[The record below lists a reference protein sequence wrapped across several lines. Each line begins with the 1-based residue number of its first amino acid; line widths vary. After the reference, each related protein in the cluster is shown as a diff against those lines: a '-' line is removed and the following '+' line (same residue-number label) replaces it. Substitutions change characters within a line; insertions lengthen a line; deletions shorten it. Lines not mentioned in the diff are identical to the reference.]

1 MRRERSQSSDRGRP
15 YVPRWD
21 NPTGQLPGTGIPSG
35 SDSGLHG
42 TSRRRDSSVP
52 ERSRLRTSESGA
64 SAGEPRPSLF
74 DGLSSGFSPFGA
86 VRNLGASEGASGTS
100 TGGVSSGDNAQIL
113 TGMANAAIVSQLQ
126 ERARASLVGSA
137 VGAEVFHI
145 GSPSDQQG
153 SDFQSVRSRST
164 QQSLQTH
171 PSTSPVSFGPIGSP
185 SISGSAPPGGAMS
198 SPGMMSD
205 IGQGFCAG
213 NPPSSSGGV
222 QIPPMSSG
230 GVQIPPMSS
239 GGTSGRIQSPPGLPL
254 TDPPRVTGAYGIP
267 AYDPVFGFASRGGA
281 FDYQIPTPPPPPAAS
296 AGVKD
301 PYVQLLESQSAM
313 SMLMMQMAREMNQR
327 NLPTPL
333 PQQPQQ
339 QQPGEQ
345 DPNQAVGQQW
355 GQNGA
360 AREMKMDEK
369 WIPAM
374 PVPAWK
380 SWTSRGKELSGF
392 KEWLE
397 KFSGWLSLI
406 NDSYGPEL
414 WETIHADYPINPC
427 RSPEQVMR
435 SKRLFH
441 ILQQQFT
448 GYSKIENLVRSQ
460 ISATGIT
467 DSNGFEL
474 LRLIRKEF
482 SLMSRTEALSY
493 REQCLKFRVK
503 RSTEHLLDIIRE
515 VEAEIE
521 SFHAMLDA
529 SVIVHQLGDVRI
541 SEGDQF
547 LLYLRNLPSK
557 VQEFLQLHQN
567 ATTVLQLKLGV
578 QDYYIRTRV
587 QGDLGS
593 VHVAQPVQ
601 KAGDLKDRTCF
612 NCGKKGHLAENCP
625 EPKKC
630 SHCGKKGHVAKDCW
644 EKHPDKK
651 PKPKPKSQS
660 SNPKGKGDK
669 DKKQQSGGRGRGK
682 GGRKAKGRGRG
693 NKFRTVDGEEEEEQ
707 DEDYE
712 DEDEPEG
719 DDEEHPEP
727 EGEDP
732 SGSVNQINQMTMCV
746 RGKSAPKTASS
757 SSTERVVSESHR
769 VDEINLS
776 EKFQSIG
783 VGDPKRRWL
792 VDSGATCHIISE
804 RWLSHYKVVYRYEV
818 GIPVLKGAGDNV
830 LPTRGMVDLECKVG
844 KIKVIMRKV
853 VICALDLNVLSSYS
867 LHEQGWETRLGTLK
881 VSGLY
886 HKKVKFPLK
895 ISDRAWWLE
904 VLVLKNQGKSSRNRK
919 GNGPRDMEVDVV
931 QSSLSS
937 EACQPKDVLT
947 KVDRQGERGLEKETA
962 VPTSELSKE
971 ISCIPHVSAAENVGH
986 FKNMRREC
994 QVKNFDGLG
1003 PFSYVCRMIHFS
1015 EPNTNK
1021 SQIETGV
1028 EGVEQEED
1036 FSSAYFESSVGDQH
1050 YVCVVNPER
1059 VRGFPVEINLEEGEN
1074 DADENV
1080 FDDDLDSGA
1089 VPTTPP
1095 KSDQGSDR
1103 EPGSKRPREVADE
1116 RMAPGPNDPDEPDDL
1131 GGEDSD
1137 DPNQRNIPEL
1147 EGNLL
1152 YQHECKGHWPY
1163 DKGCDACVQA
1173 RGRTPARR
1181 RKQKSEESGQTAE
1194 FQLAADYTFIAGR
1207 HWRLLV
1213 MLMIHTGM
1221 LGIVVVT
1228 GNKENDVK
1236 SVASVLNEIG
1246 VGGLNIEVATDNERY
1261 LIDLMSKG
1269 LAKSNARAYHWRNIS
1284 EYRPQAKGVERA
1296 VCIAKEGI
1304 YTNWLAFEVHCQ
1316 CRIALESPLLG
1327 YLVGYV
1333 YRTFDVFCDQKRS
1346 GTPLERLR
1354 DSRGGQKP
1362 SSFPFGMIG
1371 FSKPVVLA
1379 PWKGQRLVLCVY
1391 LGMRY
1396 ATGGGVLVFPVNPD
1410 SEGNREVIRG
1420 HSFRIREGV
1429 QFDVQTVWP
1438 LLAGVI
1444 PNDPS
1449 VAPPFVDPRES
1460 LENPNIEE
1468 PVEDDIPVFPSP
1480 PPIDPFPLAEPSAPS
1495 AAAAAP
1501 PSVENPA
1508 EGMEVDLRGDE
1519 NDYPMEEL
1527 GCIEDHCIHWYHQ
1540 SVWNDFASIDT
1551 CMEVGSKNTTFTE
1564 KFGGINI
1571 SVDVPSEVNDEL
1583 TGLTLDHAQVVEG
1596 MRTEVRQLETL
1607 KVGKNMTESEAR
1619 KLASERGVKILTS
1632 RWVNTQKT
1640 PTLARCRL
1648 VVRDFASGA
1657 ESAFRSGIYAP
1668 TSSLDSLRCVLAL
1681 ASLWDLWLITS
1692 DVSTAFMYA
1701 EVEEDACDLVLL
1713 PSNISFKGERVVCL
1727 LFKAMN
1733 GLRRAPLLWFY
1744 QLQRTVYALGG
1755 EDTFESTLFRI
1766 STKKGIILLLVYV
1779 DDLLI
1784 ASQDQQEGEKFLTRL
1799 MDIWKMK
1806 VTGRIGCRK
1815 KGALEFLG
1823 RSIYRS
1829 MDGESA
1835 LYFGVSREYMVGIFE
1850 SWGENIKAGHVG
1862 LMPKLEDVHK
1872 EYVKKFGEEPLTE
1885 KGIQRYRRVLGQLA
1899 WAALSRADLSFPISF
1914 LSRFQ
1919 AKPNPAGEQCM
1930 RVFLKWLSGNLHYV
1944 QRMPAAQCPYSGE
1957 AKEIVS
1963 FCDASWGLDSVS
1975 GAILVYRGC
1984 CVKFFSRKQE
1994 VPALSSAEAE
2004 IISIVETAKEM
2015 VSLGMLLQTMI
2026 QGIALDP
2033 LGMPLQTTGEMGLR
2047 MFNDAKAAI
2056 SMGKMDGLLRRV
2068 RHLELRVK
2076 YCQYLYRRRQLSLTH
2091 WRGEENPA
2099 DGLTKSLKPLSLW
2112 TNLVDA
2118 VGLVPGPNE
2127 KGQNWI
2133 KNFLTQVKKEE
2144 ELKEESLKEFAQLKL
2159 DPNVR
2164 SKKGSSK

>member
-35 SDSGLHG
+35 SDSGFHG

-64 SAGEPRPSLF
+64 SAGESRPSLF

-86 VRNLGASEGASGTS
+86 VRNMGASEGASGTS
-100 TGGVSSGDNAQIL
+100 TGGVSSGDNAQTL
-113 TGMANAAIVSQLQ
+113 TAMANAAIVSQLQ

-153 SDFQSVRSRST
+153 SEFQSVRSRST
-164 QQSLQTH
+164 QQSLPTH

-205 IGQGFCAG
+205 IGQSFCAG
-213 NPPSSSGGV
+213 NPSSGGGSGGV
-222 QIPPMSSG
+222 QMPSMISGGVSGGVQMPPMSSG
-230 GVQIPPMSS
+230 GDV
-239 GGTSGRIQSPPGLPL
+239 GRVPSPPGLPL

-281 FDYQIPTPPPPPAAS
+281 FDYQIPTPPPPPAAN

-327 NLPTPL
+327 SLQTPV
-333 PQQPQQ
+333 PQQ
-339 QQPGEQ
+339 QQQQLPGGQ

-355 GQNGA
+355 GQQGVA
-360 AREMKMDEK
+360 KEMKMDEK

-374 PVPAWK
+374 PVPGWK

-467 DSNGFEL
+467 ESNGFEL

-529 SVIVHQLGDVRI
+529 SVIVHQLVDVRI

-644 EKHPDKK
+644 EKYPDKK

-660 SNPKGKGDK
+660 SNPKGKGDG

-712 DEDEPEG
+712 GEDEPEG

-746 RGKSAPKTASS
+746 RGKCGKPAPKTASS

-904 VLVLKNQGKSSRNRK
+904 VLVLKNQGKSSRNQK

-937 EACQPKDVLT
+937 EACQSKDVST
-947 KVDRQGERGLEKETA
+947 EVDRQGGRGLPKETP
-962 VPTSELSKE
+962 VQTSELSKE
-971 ISCIPHVSAAENVGH
+971 ISCIPHVSSAENVGH

-1015 EPNTNK
+1015 EPNTNQ

-1036 FSSAYFESSVGDQH
+1036 FSSAYCESSVGDQH

-1095 KSDQGSDR
+1095 KSDQVRMIRMNRTIWGVRIRTIRINAIFPNLKGIFCISMSAKATGLMTR
-1103 EPGSKRPREVADE
+1103 VVMPVCRQEDE
-1116 RMAPGPNDPDEPDDL
+1116 H
-1131 GGEDSD
+1131 
-1137 DPNQRNIPEL
+1137 QR
-1147 EGNLL
+1147 
-1152 YQHECKGHWPY
+1152 
-1163 DKGCDACVQA
+1163 
-1173 RGRTPARR
+1173 
-1181 RKQKSEESGQTAE
+1181 
-1194 FQLAADYTFIAGR
+1194 
-1207 HWRLLV
+1207 
-1213 MLMIHTGM
+1213 
-1221 LGIVVVT
+1221 
-1228 GNKENDVK
+1228 
-1236 SVASVLNEIG
+1236 G
-1246 VGGLNIEVATDNERY
+1246 VGN
-1261 LIDLMSKG
+1261 
-1269 LAKSNARAYHWRNIS
+1269 RN
-1284 EYRPQAKGVERA
+1284 PK
-1296 VCIAKEGI
+1296 
-1304 YTNWLAFEVHCQ
+1304 
-1316 CRIALESPLLG
+1316 
-1327 YLVGYV
+1327 
-1333 YRTFDVFCDQKRS
+1333 
-1346 GTPLERLR
+1346 
-1354 DSRGGQKP
+1354 
-1362 SSFPFGMIG
+1362 
-1371 FSKPVVLA
+1371 
-1379 PWKGQRLVLCVY
+1379 
-1391 LGMRY
+1391 
-1396 ATGGGVLVFPVNPD
+1396 
-1410 SEGNREVIRG
+1410 
-1420 HSFRIREGV
+1420 
-1429 QFDVQTVWP
+1429 
-1438 LLAGVI
+1438 
-1444 PNDPS
+1444 
-1449 VAPPFVDPRES
+1449 
-1460 LENPNIEE
+1460 
-1468 PVEDDIPVFPSP
+1468 
-1480 PPIDPFPLAEPSAPS
+1480 
-1495 AAAAAP
+1495 
-1501 PSVENPA
+1501 
-1508 EGMEVDLRGDE
+1508 
-1519 NDYPMEEL
+1519 
-1527 GCIEDHCIHWYHQ
+1527 
-1540 SVWNDFASIDT
+1540 
-1551 CMEVGSKNTTFTE
+1551 
-1564 KFGGINI
+1564 
-1571 SVDVPSEVNDEL
+1571 
-1583 TGLTLDHAQVVEG
+1583 
-1596 MRTEVRQLETL
+1596 
-1607 KVGKNMTESEAR
+1607 
-1619 KLASERGVKILTS
+1619 
-1632 RWVNTQKT
+1632 
-1640 PTLARCRL
+1640 
-1648 VVRDFASGA
+1648 
-1657 ESAFRSGIYAP
+1657 
-1668 TSSLDSLRCVLAL
+1668 
-1681 ASLWDLWLITS
+1681 
-1692 DVSTAFMYA
+1692 
-1701 EVEEDACDLVLL
+1701 
-1713 PSNISFKGERVVCL
+1713 RVV
-1727 LFKAMN
+1727 K
-1733 GLRRAPLLWFY
+1733 
-1744 QLQRTVYALGG
+1744 QL
-1755 EDTFESTLFRI
+1755 
-1766 STKKGIILLLVYV
+1766 
-1779 DDLLI
+1779 
-1784 ASQDQQEGEKFLTRL
+1784 
-1799 MDIWKMK
+1799 
-1806 VTGRIGCRK
+1806 
-1815 KGALEFLG
+1815 
-1823 RSIYRS
+1823 
-1829 MDGESA
+1829 
-1835 LYFGVSREYMVGIFE
+1835 
-1850 SWGENIKAGHVG
+1850 N
-1862 LMPKLEDVHK
+1862 
-1872 EYVKKFGEEPLTE
+1872 
-1885 KGIQRYRRVLGQLA
+1885 
-1899 WAALSRADLSFPISF
+1899 
-1914 LSRFQ
+1914 
-1919 AKPNPAGEQCM
+1919 
-1930 RVFLKWLSGNLHYV
+1930 
-1944 QRMPAAQCPYSGE
+1944 
-1957 AKEIVS
+1957 
-1963 FCDASWGLDSVS
+1963 
-1975 GAILVYRGC
+1975 
-1984 CVKFFSRKQE
+1984 FS
-1994 VPALSSAEAE
+1994 
-2004 IISIVETAKEM
+2004 
-2015 VSLGMLLQTMI
+2015 
-2026 QGIALDP
+2026 
-2033 LGMPLQTTGEMGLR
+2033 
-2047 MFNDAKAAI
+2047 
-2056 SMGKMDGLLRRV
+2056 
-2068 RHLELRVK
+2068 
-2076 YCQYLYRRRQLSLTH
+2076 
-2091 WRGEENPA
+2091 
-2099 DGLTKSLKPLSLW
+2099 
-2112 TNLVDA
+2112 
-2118 VGLVPGPNE
+2118 
-2127 KGQNWI
+2127 
-2133 KNFLTQVKKEE
+2133 
-2144 ELKEESLKEFAQLKL
+2144 
-2159 DPNVR
+2159 
-2164 SKKGSSK
+2164 

>member
-64 SAGEPRPSLF
+64 SAGESRPSLF

-86 VRNLGASEGASGTS
+86 VRNMGASEGASGTS
-100 TGGVSSGDNAQIL
+100 TGGVSSGDNAQTL
-113 TGMANAAIVSQLQ
+113 TAMANAAIVSQLQ

-164 QQSLQTH
+164 QQSLPTH

-205 IGQGFCAG
+205 IGQSFCAG
-213 NPPSSSGGV
+213 NPSSGGGSGGAQMPSMISGGVSGGV
-222 QIPPMSSG
+222 QMPPMSSG
-230 GVQIPPMSS
+230 GDV
-239 GGTSGRIQSPPGLPL
+239 GRVPSPPGLPL

-281 FDYQIPTPPPPPAAS
+281 FDYQIPTPPPPPAAN

-327 NLPTPL
+327 SLQTPV
-333 PQQPQQ
+333 PQQ
-339 QQPGEQ
+339 QQQQLPGGQ

-355 GQNGA
+355 GQQGVA
-360 AREMKMDEK
+360 KEMKMDEK

-374 PVPAWK
+374 PVPGWK

-467 DSNGFEL
+467 ESNGFEL

-503 RSTEHLLDIIRE
+503 RNTEHLLDIIRE

-529 SVIVHQLGDVRI
+529 SVIVHQLVDVRI

-644 EKHPDKK
+644 EKYPDKK

-669 DKKQQSGGRGRGK
+669 DKKFQSGGRGRGK
-682 GGRKAKGRGRG
+682 GGKKAKGRGRG
-693 NKFRTVDGEEEEEQ
+693 NKFRTVDGEEEEQ

-712 DEDEPEG
+712 GEDEPEG

-746 RGKSAPKTASS
+746 RGKCGKPAPKTASS

-904 VLVLKNQGKSSRNRK
+904 VLVLKNQGKSSRNQK

-937 EACQPKDVLT
+937 EACQSKDVST
-947 KVDRQGERGLEKETA
+947 EVDRQGGRGLPKETP
-962 VPTSELSKE
+962 VQTSELSKE
-971 ISCIPHVSAAENVGH
+971 ISCIPHVSSAENVGH

-1015 EPNTNK
+1015 EPNTNQ

-1036 FSSAYFESSVGDQH
+1036 FSSAYCESSVGDQH

-1103 EPGSKRPREVADE
+1103 EPGSKRP
-1116 RMAPGPNDPDEPDDL
+1116 
-1131 GGEDSD
+1131 
-1137 DPNQRNIPEL
+1137 
-1147 EGNLL
+1147 
-1152 YQHECKGHWPY
+1152 
-1163 DKGCDACVQA
+1163 
-1173 RGRTPARR
+1173 
-1181 RKQKSEESGQTAE
+1181 
-1194 FQLAADYTFIAGR
+1194 
-1207 HWRLLV
+1207 
-1213 MLMIHTGM
+1213 
-1221 LGIVVVT
+1221 
-1228 GNKENDVK
+1228 
-1236 SVASVLNEIG
+1236 
-1246 VGGLNIEVATDNERY
+1246 
-1261 LIDLMSKG
+1261 
-1269 LAKSNARAYHWRNIS
+1269 
-1284 EYRPQAKGVERA
+1284 
-1296 VCIAKEGI
+1296 
-1304 YTNWLAFEVHCQ
+1304 
-1316 CRIALESPLLG
+1316 
-1327 YLVGYV
+1327 
-1333 YRTFDVFCDQKRS
+1333 
-1346 GTPLERLR
+1346 
-1354 DSRGGQKP
+1354 
-1362 SSFPFGMIG
+1362 
-1371 FSKPVVLA
+1371 
-1379 PWKGQRLVLCVY
+1379 
-1391 LGMRY
+1391 
-1396 ATGGGVLVFPVNPD
+1396 
-1410 SEGNREVIRG
+1410 
-1420 HSFRIREGV
+1420 
-1429 QFDVQTVWP
+1429 
-1438 LLAGVI
+1438 
-1444 PNDPS
+1444 
-1449 VAPPFVDPRES
+1449 
-1460 LENPNIEE
+1460 
-1468 PVEDDIPVFPSP
+1468 
-1480 PPIDPFPLAEPSAPS
+1480 
-1495 AAAAAP
+1495 
-1501 PSVENPA
+1501 
-1508 EGMEVDLRGDE
+1508 
-1519 NDYPMEEL
+1519 
-1527 GCIEDHCIHWYHQ
+1527 
-1540 SVWNDFASIDT
+1540 
-1551 CMEVGSKNTTFTE
+1551 
-1564 KFGGINI
+1564 
-1571 SVDVPSEVNDEL
+1571 
-1583 TGLTLDHAQVVEG
+1583 
-1596 MRTEVRQLETL
+1596 
-1607 KVGKNMTESEAR
+1607 
-1619 KLASERGVKILTS
+1619 
-1632 RWVNTQKT
+1632 
-1640 PTLARCRL
+1640 
-1648 VVRDFASGA
+1648 
-1657 ESAFRSGIYAP
+1657 
-1668 TSSLDSLRCVLAL
+1668 
-1681 ASLWDLWLITS
+1681 
-1692 DVSTAFMYA
+1692 
-1701 EVEEDACDLVLL
+1701 
-1713 PSNISFKGERVVCL
+1713 
-1727 LFKAMN
+1727 
-1733 GLRRAPLLWFY
+1733 
-1744 QLQRTVYALGG
+1744 
-1755 EDTFESTLFRI
+1755 
-1766 STKKGIILLLVYV
+1766 
-1779 DDLLI
+1779 
-1784 ASQDQQEGEKFLTRL
+1784 
-1799 MDIWKMK
+1799 
-1806 VTGRIGCRK
+1806 
-1815 KGALEFLG
+1815 
-1823 RSIYRS
+1823 
-1829 MDGESA
+1829 
-1835 LYFGVSREYMVGIFE
+1835 
-1850 SWGENIKAGHVG
+1850 
-1862 LMPKLEDVHK
+1862 
-1872 EYVKKFGEEPLTE
+1872 
-1885 KGIQRYRRVLGQLA
+1885 
-1899 WAALSRADLSFPISF
+1899 
-1914 LSRFQ
+1914 
-1919 AKPNPAGEQCM
+1919 
-1930 RVFLKWLSGNLHYV
+1930 
-1944 QRMPAAQCPYSGE
+1944 
-1957 AKEIVS
+1957 
-1963 FCDASWGLDSVS
+1963 
-1975 GAILVYRGC
+1975 
-1984 CVKFFSRKQE
+1984 
-1994 VPALSSAEAE
+1994 
-2004 IISIVETAKEM
+2004 
-2015 VSLGMLLQTMI
+2015 
-2026 QGIALDP
+2026 
-2033 LGMPLQTTGEMGLR
+2033 
-2047 MFNDAKAAI
+2047 
-2056 SMGKMDGLLRRV
+2056 
-2068 RHLELRVK
+2068 
-2076 YCQYLYRRRQLSLTH
+2076 
-2091 WRGEENPA
+2091 
-2099 DGLTKSLKPLSLW
+2099 
-2112 TNLVDA
+2112 
-2118 VGLVPGPNE
+2118 
-2127 KGQNWI
+2127 
-2133 KNFLTQVKKEE
+2133 
-2144 ELKEESLKEFAQLKL
+2144 
-2159 DPNVR
+2159 
-2164 SKKGSSK
+2164 

>member
-1 MRRERSQSSDRGRP
+1 M
-15 YVPRWD
+15 
-21 NPTGQLPGTGIPSG
+21 PGTGIPSG
-35 SDSGLHG
+35 SDSGLYG

-52 ERSRLRTSESGA
+52 ERSRLRTSEVGA
-64 SAGEPRPSLF
+64 SAGGSRPSLF

-86 VRNLGASEGASGTS
+86 VRNMGASEGASGTS

-164 QQSLQTH
+164 QQSLPTH

-205 IGQGFCAG
+205 IGQSFCAG
-213 NPPSSSGGV
+213 NPSSGGGSGGV
-222 QIPPMSSG
+222 QMPSMISGGVSGGVQMPPMSSG
-230 GVQIPPMSS
+230 GDV
-239 GGTSGRIQSPPGLPL
+239 GRVPSPPGLPL

-281 FDYQIPTPPPPPAAS
+281 FDYQIPTPPPPPAAN

-327 NLPTPL
+327 SLQTPV
-333 PQQPQQ
+333 PQQLQQ
-339 QQPGEQ
+339 QLPGGQ

-355 GQNGA
+355 GQQGVA
-360 AREMKMDEK
+360 KEMKMDEK

-374 PVPAWK
+374 PVPGWK

-467 DSNGFEL
+467 ESNGFEL

-644 EKHPDKK
+644 EKYPDKK

-660 SNPKGKGDK
+660 SNPKGKGDR

-712 DEDEPEG
+712 GEDEPEG

-746 RGKSAPKTASS
+746 RGKCGKPAPKTASS

-904 VLVLKNQGKSSRNRK
+904 VLVLKNQGKSSRNQK

-937 EACQPKDVLT
+937 EACQSKDVST
-947 KVDRQGERGLEKETA
+947 EVDRQGGRGLPKETP
-962 VPTSELSKE
+962 VQTSELSKE
-971 ISCIPHVSAAENVGH
+971 ISCIPHVSSAENVGH

-1015 EPNTNK
+1015 EPNTRQ

-1036 FSSAYFESSVGDQH
+1036 FSSAYFESSVGNQH

-1080 FDDDLDSGA
+1080 FDDELDSGA

-1116 RMAPGPNDPDEPDDL
+1116 RRAPGPNDPDEPDD
-1131 GGEDSD
+1131 
-1137 DPNQRNIPEL
+1137 
-1147 EGNLL
+1147 
-1152 YQHECKGHWPY
+1152 
-1163 DKGCDACVQA
+1163 
-1173 RGRTPARR
+1173 
-1181 RKQKSEESGQTAE
+1181 
-1194 FQLAADYTFIAGR
+1194 
-1207 HWRLLV
+1207 
-1213 MLMIHTGM
+1213 
-1221 LGIVVVT
+1221 
-1228 GNKENDVK
+1228 
-1236 SVASVLNEIG
+1236 
-1246 VGGLNIEVATDNERY
+1246 
-1261 LIDLMSKG
+1261 
-1269 LAKSNARAYHWRNIS
+1269 
-1284 EYRPQAKGVERA
+1284 
-1296 VCIAKEGI
+1296 
-1304 YTNWLAFEVHCQ
+1304 
-1316 CRIALESPLLG
+1316 
-1327 YLVGYV
+1327 
-1333 YRTFDVFCDQKRS
+1333 
-1346 GTPLERLR
+1346 
-1354 DSRGGQKP
+1354 
-1362 SSFPFGMIG
+1362 
-1371 FSKPVVLA
+1371 
-1379 PWKGQRLVLCVY
+1379 
-1391 LGMRY
+1391 
-1396 ATGGGVLVFPVNPD
+1396 
-1410 SEGNREVIRG
+1410 
-1420 HSFRIREGV
+1420 
-1429 QFDVQTVWP
+1429 
-1438 LLAGVI
+1438 
-1444 PNDPS
+1444 
-1449 VAPPFVDPRES
+1449 
-1460 LENPNIEE
+1460 
-1468 PVEDDIPVFPSP
+1468 
-1480 PPIDPFPLAEPSAPS
+1480 
-1495 AAAAAP
+1495 
-1501 PSVENPA
+1501 
-1508 EGMEVDLRGDE
+1508 
-1519 NDYPMEEL
+1519 
-1527 GCIEDHCIHWYHQ
+1527 
-1540 SVWNDFASIDT
+1540 
-1551 CMEVGSKNTTFTE
+1551 
-1564 KFGGINI
+1564 FGG
-1571 SVDVPSEVNDEL
+1571 
-1583 TGLTLDHAQVVEG
+1583 
-1596 MRTEVRQLETL
+1596 
-1607 KVGKNMTESEAR
+1607 
-1619 KLASERGVKILTS
+1619 
-1632 RWVNTQKT
+1632 
-1640 PTLARCRL
+1640 
-1648 VVRDFASGA
+1648 
-1657 ESAFRSGIYAP
+1657 
-1668 TSSLDSLRCVLAL
+1668 
-1681 ASLWDLWLITS
+1681 
-1692 DVSTAFMYA
+1692 
-1701 EVEEDACDLVLL
+1701 
-1713 PSNISFKGERVVCL
+1713 
-1727 LFKAMN
+1727 
-1733 GLRRAPLLWFY
+1733 
-1744 QLQRTVYALGG
+1744 
-1755 EDTFESTLFRI
+1755 
-1766 STKKGIILLLVYV
+1766 
-1779 DDLLI
+1779 
-1784 ASQDQQEGEKFLTRL
+1784 
-1799 MDIWKMK
+1799 
-1806 VTGRIGCRK
+1806 
-1815 KGALEFLG
+1815 
-1823 RSIYRS
+1823 
-1829 MDGESA
+1829 
-1835 LYFGVSREYMVGIFE
+1835 
-1850 SWGENIKAGHVG
+1850 
-1862 LMPKLEDVHK
+1862 
-1872 EYVKKFGEEPLTE
+1872 
-1885 KGIQRYRRVLGQLA
+1885 
-1899 WAALSRADLSFPISF
+1899 
-1914 LSRFQ
+1914 
-1919 AKPNPAGEQCM
+1919 
-1930 RVFLKWLSGNLHYV
+1930 
-1944 QRMPAAQCPYSGE
+1944 
-1957 AKEIVS
+1957 
-1963 FCDASWGLDSVS
+1963 
-1975 GAILVYRGC
+1975 
-1984 CVKFFSRKQE
+1984 
-1994 VPALSSAEAE
+1994 
-2004 IISIVETAKEM
+2004 
-2015 VSLGMLLQTMI
+2015 
-2026 QGIALDP
+2026 
-2033 LGMPLQTTGEMGLR
+2033 
-2047 MFNDAKAAI
+2047 
-2056 SMGKMDGLLRRV
+2056 
-2068 RHLELRVK
+2068 
-2076 YCQYLYRRRQLSLTH
+2076 
-2091 WRGEENPA
+2091 
-2099 DGLTKSLKPLSLW
+2099 
-2112 TNLVDA
+2112 
-2118 VGLVPGPNE
+2118 
-2127 KGQNWI
+2127 
-2133 KNFLTQVKKEE
+2133 
-2144 ELKEESLKEFAQLKL
+2144 
-2159 DPNVR
+2159 
-2164 SKKGSSK
+2164 

>member
-64 SAGEPRPSLF
+64 SAGESRPSLF

-86 VRNLGASEGASGTS
+86 VRNMGASEGASGTS
-100 TGGVSSGDNAQIL
+100 TGGVSSGDNAQTL
-113 TGMANAAIVSQLQ
+113 TAMANAAIVSQLQ

-164 QQSLQTH
+164 QQSLPTH

-205 IGQGFCAG
+205 IGQSFCAG
-213 NPPSSSGGV
+213 NPSSGGGSGGV
-222 QIPPMSSG
+222 QMPSMISGGVSGGVQMPPMSSG
-230 GVQIPPMSS
+230 GDV
-239 GGTSGRIQSPPGLPL
+239 GRVPSPPGLPL

-281 FDYQIPTPPPPPAAS
+281 FDYQIPTPPPPPAAN

-327 NLPTPL
+327 SLQTPV
-333 PQQPQQ
+333 PQQ
-339 QQPGEQ
+339 QQQQLPGGQ

-355 GQNGA
+355 GQHGVA
-360 AREMKMDEK
+360 KEMKMDEK

-374 PVPAWK
+374 PVPGWK

-467 DSNGFEL
+467 ESNGFEL

-529 SVIVHQLGDVRI
+529 SVIVHQLVDVRI

-644 EKHPDKK
+644 EKYPDKK

-682 GGRKAKGRGRG
+682 GGKKAKGRGRG

-712 DEDEPEG
+712 GEDEPEG

-746 RGKSAPKTASS
+746 RGKCGKPAPKTASS

-904 VLVLKNQGKSSRNRK
+904 VLVLKNQGKSSRNQK

-937 EACQPKDVLT
+937 EACQSKDVST
-947 KVDRQGERGLEKETA
+947 EVDRQGGRGLPKETP
-962 VPTSELSKE
+962 VQTSELSKE
-971 ISCIPHVSAAENVGH
+971 ISCIPHVSSAENVGH

-1003 PFSYVCRMIHFS
+1003 PFSYVCRMIHFLS
-1015 EPNTNK
+1015 PIPTNLK
-1021 SQIETGV
+1021 LRLEWKELNRKRI
-1028 EGVEQEED
+1028 
-1036 FSSAYFESSVGDQH
+1036 SVQLI
-1050 YVCVVNPER
+1050 
-1059 VRGFPVEINLEEGEN
+1059 VR
-1074 DADENV
+1074 
-1080 FDDDLDSGA
+1080 A
-1089 VPTTPP
+1089 V
-1095 KSDQGSDR
+1095 
-1103 EPGSKRPREVADE
+1103 
-1116 RMAPGPNDPDEPDDL
+1116 
-1131 GGEDSD
+1131 
-1137 DPNQRNIPEL
+1137 
-1147 EGNLL
+1147 
-1152 YQHECKGHWPY
+1152 
-1163 DKGCDACVQA
+1163 
-1173 RGRTPARR
+1173 
-1181 RKQKSEESGQTAE
+1181 
-1194 FQLAADYTFIAGR
+1194 
-1207 HWRLLV
+1207 
-1213 MLMIHTGM
+1213 
-1221 LGIVVVT
+1221 LGINT
-1228 GNKENDVK
+1228 M
-1236 SVASVLNEIG
+1236 SAS
-1246 VGGLNIEVATDNERY
+1246 
-1261 LIDLMSKG
+1261 
-1269 LAKSNARAYHWRNIS
+1269 
-1284 EYRPQAKGVERA
+1284 
-1296 VCIAKEGI
+1296 
-1304 YTNWLAFEVHCQ
+1304 
-1316 CRIALESPLLG
+1316 
-1327 YLVGYV
+1327 
-1333 YRTFDVFCDQKRS
+1333 
-1346 GTPLERLR
+1346 
-1354 DSRGGQKP
+1354 
-1362 SSFPFGMIG
+1362 
-1371 FSKPVVLA
+1371 
-1379 PWKGQRLVLCVY
+1379 
-1391 LGMRY
+1391 
-1396 ATGGGVLVFPVNPD
+1396 
-1410 SEGNREVIRG
+1410 
-1420 HSFRIREGV
+1420 
-1429 QFDVQTVWP
+1429 
-1438 LLAGVI
+1438 
-1444 PNDPS
+1444 
-1449 VAPPFVDPRES
+1449 
-1460 LENPNIEE
+1460 
-1468 PVEDDIPVFPSP
+1468 
-1480 PPIDPFPLAEPSAPS
+1480 
-1495 AAAAAP
+1495 
-1501 PSVENPA
+1501 
-1508 EGMEVDLRGDE
+1508 
-1519 NDYPMEEL
+1519 
-1527 GCIEDHCIHWYHQ
+1527 
-1540 SVWNDFASIDT
+1540 
-1551 CMEVGSKNTTFTE
+1551 
-1564 KFGGINI
+1564 
-1571 SVDVPSEVNDEL
+1571 
-1583 TGLTLDHAQVVEG
+1583 
-1596 MRTEVRQLETL
+1596 
-1607 KVGKNMTESEAR
+1607 
-1619 KLASERGVKILTS
+1619 
-1632 RWVNTQKT
+1632 
-1640 PTLARCRL
+1640 
-1648 VVRDFASGA
+1648 
-1657 ESAFRSGIYAP
+1657 
-1668 TSSLDSLRCVLAL
+1668 
-1681 ASLWDLWLITS
+1681 
-1692 DVSTAFMYA
+1692 
-1701 EVEEDACDLVLL
+1701 
-1713 PSNISFKGERVVCL
+1713 
-1727 LFKAMN
+1727 
-1733 GLRRAPLLWFY
+1733 
-1744 QLQRTVYALGG
+1744 
-1755 EDTFESTLFRI
+1755 
-1766 STKKGIILLLVYV
+1766 
-1779 DDLLI
+1779 
-1784 ASQDQQEGEKFLTRL
+1784 
-1799 MDIWKMK
+1799 
-1806 VTGRIGCRK
+1806 
-1815 KGALEFLG
+1815 
-1823 RSIYRS
+1823 
-1829 MDGESA
+1829 
-1835 LYFGVSREYMVGIFE
+1835 
-1850 SWGENIKAGHVG
+1850 
-1862 LMPKLEDVHK
+1862 
-1872 EYVKKFGEEPLTE
+1872 
-1885 KGIQRYRRVLGQLA
+1885 
-1899 WAALSRADLSFPISF
+1899 
-1914 LSRFQ
+1914 
-1919 AKPNPAGEQCM
+1919 
-1930 RVFLKWLSGNLHYV
+1930 
-1944 QRMPAAQCPYSGE
+1944 
-1957 AKEIVS
+1957 
-1963 FCDASWGLDSVS
+1963 
-1975 GAILVYRGC
+1975 
-1984 CVKFFSRKQE
+1984 
-1994 VPALSSAEAE
+1994 
-2004 IISIVETAKEM
+2004 
-2015 VSLGMLLQTMI
+2015 
-2026 QGIALDP
+2026 
-2033 LGMPLQTTGEMGLR
+2033 
-2047 MFNDAKAAI
+2047 
-2056 SMGKMDGLLRRV
+2056 
-2068 RHLELRVK
+2068 
-2076 YCQYLYRRRQLSLTH
+2076 
-2091 WRGEENPA
+2091 
-2099 DGLTKSLKPLSLW
+2099 
-2112 TNLVDA
+2112 
-2118 VGLVPGPNE
+2118 
-2127 KGQNWI
+2127 
-2133 KNFLTQVKKEE
+2133 
-2144 ELKEESLKEFAQLKL
+2144 
-2159 DPNVR
+2159 
-2164 SKKGSSK
+2164 

>member
-64 SAGEPRPSLF
+64 SAGESRPSLF
-74 DGLSSGFSPFGA
+74 DGLSSGFAPFGA
-86 VRNLGASEGASGTS
+86 VRNMGASEGASGTS
-100 TGGVSSGDNAQIL
+100 TGGVSSGDNAQTL
-113 TGMANAAIVSQLQ
+113 TAMANAAIVSQLQ

-164 QQSLQTH
+164 QQSLPTH

-205 IGQGFCAG
+205 IGQSFCAG
-213 NPPSSSGGV
+213 NPSSGGGSGGV
-222 QIPPMSSG
+222 QMPSMISGGVSGGVQMPPMSSG
-230 GVQIPPMSS
+230 GDV
-239 GGTSGRIQSPPGLPL
+239 GRVPSPPGLPL

-281 FDYQIPTPPPPPAAS
+281 FDYQIPTPPPPPAAN

-327 NLPTPL
+327 SLQTPV
-333 PQQPQQ
+333 PQQ
-339 QQPGEQ
+339 QQQQLPGGQ
-345 DPNQAVGQQW
+345 DPNQAAGQQW
-355 GQNGA
+355 GQQGVA
-360 AREMKMDEK
+360 KEMKMDEK

-374 PVPAWK
+374 PVPGWK

-467 DSNGFEL
+467 ESNGFEL

-529 SVIVHQLGDVRI
+529 SVIVHQLVDVRI

-644 EKHPDKK
+644 EKYPDKK

-669 DKKQQSGGRGRGK
+669 DKKFQSGGRGRGK
-682 GGRKAKGRGRG
+682 GGKKAKGRGRG

-712 DEDEPEG
+712 GEDEPEG

-746 RGKSAPKTASS
+746 RGKCGKPAPKTASS

-904 VLVLKNQGKSSRNRK
+904 VLVLENQGKSSRNQK

-937 EACQPKDVLT
+937 EACQSKDVST
-947 KVDRQGERGLEKETA
+947 EVDRQGGRGLPKETP
-962 VPTSELSKE
+962 VQTSELSKE
-971 ISCIPHVSAAENVGH
+971 ISCIPHVSSAENVGH

-1015 EPNTNK
+1015 EPNTNQ

-1036 FSSAYFESSVGDQH
+1036 FSSAYCESSVGDQH

-1080 FDDDLDSGA
+1080 FDDDLG
-1089 VPTTPP
+1089 
-1095 KSDQGSDR
+1095 QWGSSHYT
-1103 EPGSKRPREVADE
+1103 SKV
-1116 RMAPGPNDPDEPDDL
+1116 
-1131 GGEDSD
+1131 
-1137 DPNQRNIPEL
+1137 
-1147 EGNLL
+1147 
-1152 YQHECKGHWPY
+1152 
-1163 DKGCDACVQA
+1163 
-1173 RGRTPARR
+1173 
-1181 RKQKSEESGQTAE
+1181 
-1194 FQLAADYTFIAGR
+1194 
-1207 HWRLLV
+1207 
-1213 MLMIHTGM
+1213 
-1221 LGIVVVT
+1221 
-1228 GNKENDVK
+1228 
-1236 SVASVLNEIG
+1236 
-1246 VGGLNIEVATDNERY
+1246 
-1261 LIDLMSKG
+1261 
-1269 LAKSNARAYHWRNIS
+1269 
-1284 EYRPQAKGVERA
+1284 
-1296 VCIAKEGI
+1296 
-1304 YTNWLAFEVHCQ
+1304 
-1316 CRIALESPLLG
+1316 
-1327 YLVGYV
+1327 
-1333 YRTFDVFCDQKRS
+1333 
-1346 GTPLERLR
+1346 
-1354 DSRGGQKP
+1354 
-1362 SSFPFGMIG
+1362 
-1371 FSKPVVLA
+1371 
-1379 PWKGQRLVLCVY
+1379 
-1391 LGMRY
+1391 
-1396 ATGGGVLVFPVNPD
+1396 
-1410 SEGNREVIRG
+1410 
-1420 HSFRIREGV
+1420 
-1429 QFDVQTVWP
+1429 
-1438 LLAGVI
+1438 
-1444 PNDPS
+1444 
-1449 VAPPFVDPRES
+1449 
-1460 LENPNIEE
+1460 
-1468 PVEDDIPVFPSP
+1468 
-1480 PPIDPFPLAEPSAPS
+1480 
-1495 AAAAAP
+1495 
-1501 PSVENPA
+1501 
-1508 EGMEVDLRGDE
+1508 
-1519 NDYPMEEL
+1519 
-1527 GCIEDHCIHWYHQ
+1527 
-1540 SVWNDFASIDT
+1540 
-1551 CMEVGSKNTTFTE
+1551 
-1564 KFGGINI
+1564 
-1571 SVDVPSEVNDEL
+1571 
-1583 TGLTLDHAQVVEG
+1583 
-1596 MRTEVRQLETL
+1596 
-1607 KVGKNMTESEAR
+1607 
-1619 KLASERGVKILTS
+1619 
-1632 RWVNTQKT
+1632 
-1640 PTLARCRL
+1640 
-1648 VVRDFASGA
+1648 
-1657 ESAFRSGIYAP
+1657 RSGIRP
-1668 TSSLDSLRCVLAL
+1668 GT
-1681 ASLWDLWLITS
+1681 
-1692 DVSTAFMYA
+1692 
-1701 EVEEDACDLVLL
+1701 
-1713 PSNISFKGERVVCL
+1713 
-1727 LFKAMN
+1727 
-1733 GLRRAPLLWFY
+1733 
-1744 QLQRTVYALGG
+1744 
-1755 EDTFESTLFRI
+1755 
-1766 STKKGIILLLVYV
+1766 GI
-1779 DDLLI
+1779 
-1784 ASQDQQEGEKFLTRL
+1784 
-1799 MDIWKMK
+1799 
-1806 VTGRIGCRK
+1806 
-1815 KGALEFLG
+1815 
-1823 RSIYRS
+1823 
-1829 MDGESA
+1829 
-1835 LYFGVSREYMVGIFE
+1835 
-1850 SWGENIKAGHVG
+1850 
-1862 LMPKLEDVHK
+1862 
-1872 EYVKKFGEEPLTE
+1872 
-1885 KGIQRYRRVLGQLA
+1885 
-1899 WAALSRADLSFPISF
+1899 
-1914 LSRFQ
+1914 
-1919 AKPNPAGEQCM
+1919 
-1930 RVFLKWLSGNLHYV
+1930 
-1944 QRMPAAQCPYSGE
+1944 
-1957 AKEIVS
+1957 
-1963 FCDASWGLDSVS
+1963 
-1975 GAILVYRGC
+1975 
-1984 CVKFFSRKQE
+1984 
-1994 VPALSSAEAE
+1994 
-2004 IISIVETAKEM
+2004 
-2015 VSLGMLLQTMI
+2015 
-2026 QGIALDP
+2026 
-2033 LGMPLQTTGEMGLR
+2033 
-2047 MFNDAKAAI
+2047 
-2056 SMGKMDGLLRRV
+2056 
-2068 RHLELRVK
+2068 
-2076 YCQYLYRRRQLSLTH
+2076 
-2091 WRGEENPA
+2091 
-2099 DGLTKSLKPLSLW
+2099 
-2112 TNLVDA
+2112 
-2118 VGLVPGPNE
+2118 
-2127 KGQNWI
+2127 
-2133 KNFLTQVKKEE
+2133 
-2144 ELKEESLKEFAQLKL
+2144 
-2159 DPNVR
+2159 
-2164 SKKGSSK
+2164 

>member
-35 SDSGLHG
+35 SDSGFHG
-42 TSRRRDSSVP
+42 TSRRRDSSAP

-64 SAGEPRPSLF
+64 SAGESRPSLF

-86 VRNLGASEGASGTS
+86 VRNMGASEGASGTS
-100 TGGVSSGDNAQIL
+100 TGGVSSGDNAQTL
-113 TGMANAAIVSQLQ
+113 TAMANAAIVSQLQ

-153 SDFQSVRSRST
+153 SEFQSVRSRST
-164 QQSLQTH
+164 QQSLPTH

-205 IGQGFCAG
+205 IGQSFCAG
-213 NPPSSSGGV
+213 NPSSGGGSGGV
-222 QIPPMSSG
+222 QMPSMISGGVSGGVQMPPMSSG
-230 GVQIPPMSS
+230 GDV
-239 GGTSGRIQSPPGLPL
+239 GRVPSPPGLPL

-281 FDYQIPTPPPPPAAS
+281 FDYQIPTPPPPPAAN

-327 NLPTPL
+327 SLQTPV
-333 PQQPQQ
+333 PQQ
-339 QQPGEQ
+339 QQQQLPGGQ

-355 GQNGA
+355 GQQGVA
-360 AREMKMDEK
+360 KEMKMDEK

-374 PVPAWK
+374 PVPGWK

-467 DSNGFEL
+467 ESNGFEL

-529 SVIVHQLGDVRI
+529 SVIVHQLVDVRI

-644 EKHPDKK
+644 EKYPDKK

-669 DKKQQSGGRGRGK
+669 DKKFQSGGRGRGK
-682 GGRKAKGRGRG
+682 GGKKAKGRGRG

-712 DEDEPEG
+712 GEDEPEG

-746 RGKSAPKTASS
+746 RGKCGKPAPQTASS

-904 VLVLKNQGKSSRNRK
+904 VLVLKNQGKSSRNQK

-937 EACQPKDVLT
+937 EACQSKDVST
-947 KVDRQGERGLEKETA
+947 EVDRQGGRGLPKETP
-962 VPTSELSKE
+962 VQTSELSKE
-971 ISCIPHVSAAENVGH
+971 ISCIPHVSSAENVGH

-1015 EPNTNK
+1015 EPNTNQ

-1036 FSSAYFESSVGDQH
+1036 FSSAYCESSVGDQH

-1059 VRGFPVEINLEEGEN
+1059 VRGFPVEINLEEREN

-1103 EPGSKRPREVADE
+1103 EPGSK
-1116 RMAPGPNDPDEPDDL
+1116 
-1131 GGEDSD
+1131 
-1137 DPNQRNIPEL
+1137 I
-1147 EGNLL
+1147 
-1152 YQHECKGHWPY
+1152 
-1163 DKGCDACVQA
+1163 
-1173 RGRTPARR
+1173 
-1181 RKQKSEESGQTAE
+1181 
-1194 FQLAADYTFIAGR
+1194 
-1207 HWRLLV
+1207 
-1213 MLMIHTGM
+1213 MIQ
-1221 LGIVVVT
+1221 
-1228 GNKENDVK
+1228 N
-1236 SVASVLNEIG
+1236 
-1246 VGGLNIEVATDNERY
+1246 
-1261 LIDLMSKG
+1261 
-1269 LAKSNARAYHWRNIS
+1269 
-1284 EYRPQAKGVERA
+1284 
-1296 VCIAKEGI
+1296 
-1304 YTNWLAFEVHCQ
+1304 
-1316 CRIALESPLLG
+1316 
-1327 YLVGYV
+1327 
-1333 YRTFDVFCDQKRS
+1333 
-1346 GTPLERLR
+1346 
-1354 DSRGGQKP
+1354 
-1362 SSFPFGMIG
+1362 
-1371 FSKPVVLA
+1371 
-1379 PWKGQRLVLCVY
+1379 
-1391 LGMRY
+1391 
-1396 ATGGGVLVFPVNPD
+1396 
-1410 SEGNREVIRG
+1410 
-1420 HSFRIREGV
+1420 
-1429 QFDVQTVWP
+1429 
-1438 LLAGVI
+1438 
-1444 PNDPS
+1444 
-1449 VAPPFVDPRES
+1449 
-1460 LENPNIEE
+1460 
-1468 PVEDDIPVFPSP
+1468 
-1480 PPIDPFPLAEPSAPS
+1480 
-1495 AAAAAP
+1495 
-1501 PSVENPA
+1501 
-1508 EGMEVDLRGDE
+1508 
-1519 NDYPMEEL
+1519 
-1527 GCIEDHCIHWYHQ
+1527 
-1540 SVWNDFASIDT
+1540 
-1551 CMEVGSKNTTFTE
+1551 
-1564 KFGGINI
+1564 
-1571 SVDVPSEVNDEL
+1571 
-1583 TGLTLDHAQVVEG
+1583 
-1596 MRTEVRQLETL
+1596 
-1607 KVGKNMTESEAR
+1607 
-1619 KLASERGVKILTS
+1619 
-1632 RWVNTQKT
+1632 
-1640 PTLARCRL
+1640 
-1648 VVRDFASGA
+1648 
-1657 ESAFRSGIYAP
+1657 
-1668 TSSLDSLRCVLAL
+1668 
-1681 ASLWDLWLITS
+1681 
-1692 DVSTAFMYA
+1692 
-1701 EVEEDACDLVLL
+1701 
-1713 PSNISFKGERVVCL
+1713 
-1727 LFKAMN
+1727 
-1733 GLRRAPLLWFY
+1733 APL
-1744 QLQRTVYALGG
+1744 
-1755 EDTFESTLFRI
+1755 
-1766 STKKGIILLLVYV
+1766 
-1779 DDLLI
+1779 
-1784 ASQDQQEGEKFLTRL
+1784 
-1799 MDIWKMK
+1799 
-1806 VTGRIGCRK
+1806 
-1815 KGALEFLG
+1815 
-1823 RSIYRS
+1823 
-1829 MDGESA
+1829 
-1835 LYFGVSREYMVGIFE
+1835 
-1850 SWGENIKAGHVG
+1850 
-1862 LMPKLEDVHK
+1862 
-1872 EYVKKFGEEPLTE
+1872 
-1885 KGIQRYRRVLGQLA
+1885 
-1899 WAALSRADLSFPISF
+1899 
-1914 LSRFQ
+1914 
-1919 AKPNPAGEQCM
+1919 
-1930 RVFLKWLSGNLHYV
+1930 
-1944 QRMPAAQCPYSGE
+1944 
-1957 AKEIVS
+1957 
-1963 FCDASWGLDSVS
+1963 
-1975 GAILVYRGC
+1975 
-1984 CVKFFSRKQE
+1984 
-1994 VPALSSAEAE
+1994 
-2004 IISIVETAKEM
+2004 
-2015 VSLGMLLQTMI
+2015 
-2026 QGIALDP
+2026 
-2033 LGMPLQTTGEMGLR
+2033 
-2047 MFNDAKAAI
+2047 
-2056 SMGKMDGLLRRV
+2056 
-2068 RHLELRVK
+2068 
-2076 YCQYLYRRRQLSLTH
+2076 RQV
-2091 WRGEENPA
+2091 A
-2099 DGLTKSLKPLSLW
+2099 C
-2112 TNLVDA
+2112 
-2118 VGLVPGPNE
+2118 
-2127 KGQNWI
+2127 
-2133 KNFLTQVKKEE
+2133 
-2144 ELKEESLKEFAQLKL
+2144 
-2159 DPNVR
+2159 
-2164 SKKGSSK
+2164 

>member
-64 SAGEPRPSLF
+64 SAGESRPSLF

-86 VRNLGASEGASGTS
+86 VRNMGASEGASGTS
-100 TGGVSSGDNAQIL
+100 TGGVSSGDNAQTL
-113 TGMANAAIVSQLQ
+113 TAMANAAIVSQLQ

-153 SDFQSVRSRST
+153 SEFQSVRSRST
-164 QQSLQTH
+164 QQSLPTH

-205 IGQGFCAG
+205 IGQSFCAG
-213 NPPSSSGGV
+213 NPSSGGGSGGV
-222 QIPPMSSG
+222 QMPSMISGGVSGGVQMPPMSSG
-230 GVQIPPMSS
+230 GDV
-239 GGTSGRIQSPPGLPL
+239 GRVPSPPGLPL

-281 FDYQIPTPPPPPAAS
+281 FDYQIPTPPPPPAAN

-327 NLPTPL
+327 SLQTPV
-333 PQQPQQ
+333 PQQ
-339 QQPGEQ
+339 QQQQLPGGQ

-355 GQNGA
+355 GQQGVA
-360 AREMKMDEK
+360 KEMKMDEK

-374 PVPAWK
+374 PVPGWK

-467 DSNGFEL
+467 ESNGFEL

-529 SVIVHQLGDVRI
+529 SVIVHQLVDVRI

-644 EKHPDKK
+644 EKYPDKK

-669 DKKQQSGGRGRGK
+669 DKKFQSGGRGRGK
-682 GGRKAKGRGRG
+682 GGKKAKGRGRG

-712 DEDEPEG
+712 GEDEPEG

-746 RGKSAPKTASS
+746 RGKCGKPAPKTASS

-904 VLVLKNQGKSSRNRK
+904 VLVLKNQGKSSRNQK

-937 EACQPKDVLT
+937 EACQSKDVST
-947 KVDRQGERGLEKETA
+947 EVDRQGFFFSSLAERAITA
-962 VPTSELSKE
+962 VPVTALPLEA
-971 ISCIPHVSAAENVGH
+971 IV
-986 FKNMRREC
+986 
-994 QVKNFDGLG
+994 
-1003 PFSYVCRMIHFS
+1003 
-1015 EPNTNK
+1015 T
-1021 SQIETGV
+1021 
-1028 EGVEQEED
+1028 
-1036 FSSAYFESSVGDQH
+1036 SSAMPRFHQAES
-1050 YVCVVNPER
+1050 N
-1059 VRGFPVEINLEEGEN
+1059 
-1074 DADENV
+1074 
-1080 FDDDLDSGA
+1080 
-1089 VPTTPP
+1089 
-1095 KSDQGSDR
+1095 
-1103 EPGSKRPREVADE
+1103 
-1116 RMAPGPNDPDEPDDL
+1116 
-1131 GGEDSD
+1131 
-1137 DPNQRNIPEL
+1137 
-1147 EGNLL
+1147 
-1152 YQHECKGHWPY
+1152 
-1163 DKGCDACVQA
+1163 
-1173 RGRTPARR
+1173 
-1181 RKQKSEESGQTAE
+1181 
-1194 FQLAADYTFIAGR
+1194 
-1207 HWRLLV
+1207 
-1213 MLMIHTGM
+1213 
-1221 LGIVVVT
+1221 
-1228 GNKENDVK
+1228 NKENK
-1236 SVASVLNEIG
+1236 TN
-1246 VGGLNIEVATDNERY
+1246 
-1261 LIDLMSKG
+1261 
-1269 LAKSNARAYHWRNIS
+1269 SN
-1284 EYRPQAKGVERA
+1284 
-1296 VCIAKEGI
+1296 
-1304 YTNWLAFEVHCQ
+1304 
-1316 CRIALESPLLG
+1316 
-1327 YLVGYV
+1327 
-1333 YRTFDVFCDQKRS
+1333 
-1346 GTPLERLR
+1346 
-1354 DSRGGQKP
+1354 
-1362 SSFPFGMIG
+1362 
-1371 FSKPVVLA
+1371 
-1379 PWKGQRLVLCVY
+1379 
-1391 LGMRY
+1391 
-1396 ATGGGVLVFPVNPD
+1396 
-1410 SEGNREVIRG
+1410 
-1420 HSFRIREGV
+1420 
-1429 QFDVQTVWP
+1429 
-1438 LLAGVI
+1438 
-1444 PNDPS
+1444 
-1449 VAPPFVDPRES
+1449 
-1460 LENPNIEE
+1460 
-1468 PVEDDIPVFPSP
+1468 
-1480 PPIDPFPLAEPSAPS
+1480 
-1495 AAAAAP
+1495 
-1501 PSVENPA
+1501 
-1508 EGMEVDLRGDE
+1508 
-1519 NDYPMEEL
+1519 
-1527 GCIEDHCIHWYHQ
+1527 
-1540 SVWNDFASIDT
+1540 
-1551 CMEVGSKNTTFTE
+1551 
-1564 KFGGINI
+1564 
-1571 SVDVPSEVNDEL
+1571 
-1583 TGLTLDHAQVVEG
+1583 
-1596 MRTEVRQLETL
+1596 
-1607 KVGKNMTESEAR
+1607 
-1619 KLASERGVKILTS
+1619 
-1632 RWVNTQKT
+1632 
-1640 PTLARCRL
+1640 
-1648 VVRDFASGA
+1648 
-1657 ESAFRSGIYAP
+1657 
-1668 TSSLDSLRCVLAL
+1668 
-1681 ASLWDLWLITS
+1681 
-1692 DVSTAFMYA
+1692 
-1701 EVEEDACDLVLL
+1701 
-1713 PSNISFKGERVVCL
+1713 
-1727 LFKAMN
+1727 
-1733 GLRRAPLLWFY
+1733 
-1744 QLQRTVYALGG
+1744 
-1755 EDTFESTLFRI
+1755 
-1766 STKKGIILLLVYV
+1766 
-1779 DDLLI
+1779 
-1784 ASQDQQEGEKFLTRL
+1784 
-1799 MDIWKMK
+1799 
-1806 VTGRIGCRK
+1806 
-1815 KGALEFLG
+1815 
-1823 RSIYRS
+1823 
-1829 MDGESA
+1829 
-1835 LYFGVSREYMVGIFE
+1835 
-1850 SWGENIKAGHVG
+1850 
-1862 LMPKLEDVHK
+1862 
-1872 EYVKKFGEEPLTE
+1872 
-1885 KGIQRYRRVLGQLA
+1885 
-1899 WAALSRADLSFPISF
+1899 
-1914 LSRFQ
+1914 Q
-1919 AKPNPAGEQCM
+1919 AKPTTQHQPDTN
-1930 RVFLKWLSGNLHYV
+1930 
-1944 QRMPAAQCPYSGE
+1944 
-1957 AKEIVS
+1957 
-1963 FCDASWGLDSVS
+1963 
-1975 GAILVYRGC
+1975 
-1984 CVKFFSRKQE
+1984 RK
-1994 VPALSSAEAE
+1994 
-2004 IISIVETAKEM
+2004 
-2015 VSLGMLLQTMI
+2015 
-2026 QGIALDP
+2026 
-2033 LGMPLQTTGEMGLR
+2033 
-2047 MFNDAKAAI
+2047 
-2056 SMGKMDGLLRRV
+2056 
-2068 RHLELRVK
+2068 
-2076 YCQYLYRRRQLSLTH
+2076 
-2091 WRGEENPA
+2091 
-2099 DGLTKSLKPLSLW
+2099 
-2112 TNLVDA
+2112 
-2118 VGLVPGPNE
+2118 PN
-2127 KGQNWI
+2127 
-2133 KNFLTQVKKEE
+2133 T
-2144 ELKEESLKEFAQLKL
+2144 
-2159 DPNVR
+2159 
-2164 SKKGSSK
+2164 

>member
-64 SAGEPRPSLF
+64 SAGESRPSLF

-86 VRNLGASEGASGTS
+86 VRNMGASEGASGTS
-100 TGGVSSGDNAQIL
+100 TGGVSSGDNAQTL
-113 TGMANAAIVSQLQ
+113 TAMANAAIVSQLQ

-205 IGQGFCAG
+205 IGQSFCAG
-213 NPPSSSGGV
+213 NPSSGGGSGGV
-222 QIPPMSSG
+222 QMPSMISGGVSGGVQMPSMISGGGSGGVQMPPMSSG
-230 GVQIPPMSS
+230 GDV
-239 GGTSGRIQSPPGLPL
+239 GRVPSPPGLPL

-281 FDYQIPTPPPPPAAS
+281 FDYQIPTPPPPPAAN

-327 NLPTPL
+327 SLQTPV
-333 PQQPQQ
+333 PQQ
-339 QQPGEQ
+339 QQQQLPGGQ
-345 DPNQAVGQQW
+345 DPNHAVGQQW
-355 GQNGA
+355 GQHGVA
-360 AREMKMDEK
+360 KEMKMDEK

-374 PVPAWK
+374 PVPGWK

-467 DSNGFEL
+467 ESNGFEL

-529 SVIVHQLGDVRI
+529 SVIVHQLVDVRI

-601 KAGDLKDRTCF
+601 KTGDLKDRTCF

-644 EKHPDKK
+644 EKYPDKK

-669 DKKQQSGGRGRGK
+669 DKKFQSGGRGRGK
-682 GGRKAKGRGRG
+682 GGKKAKGRGRG

-712 DEDEPEG
+712 GEDEPEG

-746 RGKSAPKTASS
+746 RGKCGKPAPKTASS

-904 VLVLKNQGKSSRNRK
+904 VLVLKNQGKSSRNQK

-937 EACQPKDVLT
+937 EACQSKDVST
-947 KVDRQGERGLEKETA
+947 EVDRQGGRGLPKETP
-962 VPTSELSKE
+962 VQTSELSKE
-971 ISCIPHVSAAENVGH
+971 ISCIPHVSSAENVGH
-986 FKNMRREC
+986 FKKHEKR
-994 QVKNFDGLG
+994 V
-1003 PFSYVCRMIHFS
+1003 S
-1015 EPNTNK
+1015 
-1021 SQIETGV
+1021 SQ
-1028 EGVEQEED
+1028 
-1036 FSSAYFESSVGDQH
+1036 
-1050 YVCVVNPER
+1050 
-1059 VRGFPVEINLEEGEN
+1059 
-1074 DADENV
+1074 
-1080 FDDDLDSGA
+1080 
-1089 VPTTPP
+1089 
-1095 KSDQGSDR
+1095 
-1103 EPGSKRPREVADE
+1103 
-1116 RMAPGPNDPDEPDDL
+1116 
-1131 GGEDSD
+1131 
-1137 DPNQRNIPEL
+1137 
-1147 EGNLL
+1147 
-1152 YQHECKGHWPY
+1152 
-1163 DKGCDACVQA
+1163 
-1173 RGRTPARR
+1173 
-1181 RKQKSEESGQTAE
+1181 E
-1194 FQLAADYTFIAGR
+1194 F
-1207 HWRLLV
+1207 
-1213 MLMIHTGM
+1213 
-1221 LGIVVVT
+1221 
-1228 GNKENDVK
+1228 
-1236 SVASVLNEIG
+1236 
-1246 VGGLNIEVATDNERY
+1246 
-1261 LIDLMSKG
+1261 
-1269 LAKSNARAYHWRNIS
+1269 
-1284 EYRPQAKGVERA
+1284 
-1296 VCIAKEGI
+1296 
-1304 YTNWLAFEVHCQ
+1304 
-1316 CRIALESPLLG
+1316 
-1327 YLVGYV
+1327 
-1333 YRTFDVFCDQKRS
+1333 
-1346 GTPLERLR
+1346 
-1354 DSRGGQKP
+1354 
-1362 SSFPFGMIG
+1362 
-1371 FSKPVVLA
+1371 
-1379 PWKGQRLVLCVY
+1379 
-1391 LGMRY
+1391 
-1396 ATGGGVLVFPVNPD
+1396 
-1410 SEGNREVIRG
+1410 
-1420 HSFRIREGV
+1420 
-1429 QFDVQTVWP
+1429 
-1438 LLAGVI
+1438 
-1444 PNDPS
+1444 
-1449 VAPPFVDPRES
+1449 
-1460 LENPNIEE
+1460 
-1468 PVEDDIPVFPSP
+1468 
-1480 PPIDPFPLAEPSAPS
+1480 
-1495 AAAAAP
+1495 
-1501 PSVENPA
+1501 
-1508 EGMEVDLRGDE
+1508 
-1519 NDYPMEEL
+1519 
-1527 GCIEDHCIHWYHQ
+1527 
-1540 SVWNDFASIDT
+1540 
-1551 CMEVGSKNTTFTE
+1551 
-1564 KFGGINI
+1564 
-1571 SVDVPSEVNDEL
+1571 
-1583 TGLTLDHAQVVEG
+1583 
-1596 MRTEVRQLETL
+1596 
-1607 KVGKNMTESEAR
+1607 
-1619 KLASERGVKILTS
+1619 
-1632 RWVNTQKT
+1632 
-1640 PTLARCRL
+1640 
-1648 VVRDFASGA
+1648 
-1657 ESAFRSGIYAP
+1657 
-1668 TSSLDSLRCVLAL
+1668 
-1681 ASLWDLWLITS
+1681 
-1692 DVSTAFMYA
+1692 
-1701 EVEEDACDLVLL
+1701 
-1713 PSNISFKGERVVCL
+1713 
-1727 LFKAMN
+1727 
-1733 GLRRAPLLWFY
+1733 
-1744 QLQRTVYALGG
+1744 
-1755 EDTFESTLFRI
+1755 
-1766 STKKGIILLLVYV
+1766 
-1779 DDLLI
+1779 
-1784 ASQDQQEGEKFLTRL
+1784 
-1799 MDIWKMK
+1799 
-1806 VTGRIGCRK
+1806 
-1815 KGALEFLG
+1815 
-1823 RSIYRS
+1823 
-1829 MDGESA
+1829 
-1835 LYFGVSREYMVGIFE
+1835 
-1850 SWGENIKAGHVG
+1850 
-1862 LMPKLEDVHK
+1862 
-1872 EYVKKFGEEPLTE
+1872 
-1885 KGIQRYRRVLGQLA
+1885 
-1899 WAALSRADLSFPISF
+1899 
-1914 LSRFQ
+1914 
-1919 AKPNPAGEQCM
+1919 
-1930 RVFLKWLSGNLHYV
+1930 
-1944 QRMPAAQCPYSGE
+1944 
-1957 AKEIVS
+1957 
-1963 FCDASWGLDSVS
+1963 
-1975 GAILVYRGC
+1975 
-1984 CVKFFSRKQE
+1984 
-1994 VPALSSAEAE
+1994 
-2004 IISIVETAKEM
+2004 
-2015 VSLGMLLQTMI
+2015 
-2026 QGIALDP
+2026 
-2033 LGMPLQTTGEMGLR
+2033 
-2047 MFNDAKAAI
+2047 
-2056 SMGKMDGLLRRV
+2056 
-2068 RHLELRVK
+2068 
-2076 YCQYLYRRRQLSLTH
+2076 
-2091 WRGEENPA
+2091 
-2099 DGLTKSLKPLSLW
+2099 
-2112 TNLVDA
+2112 
-2118 VGLVPGPNE
+2118 
-2127 KGQNWI
+2127 
-2133 KNFLTQVKKEE
+2133 
-2144 ELKEESLKEFAQLKL
+2144 
-2159 DPNVR
+2159 
-2164 SKKGSSK
+2164 

>member
-21 NPTGQLPGTGIPSG
+21 NPAGQLPGTGIPSG
-35 SDSGLHG
+35 SDSGLYG

-64 SAGEPRPSLF
+64 SAGESRPSLF

-86 VRNLGASEGASGTS
+86 VRNMGASEGASGTS
-100 TGGVSSGDNAQIL
+100 TGGVSSGDNAQTL
-113 TGMANAAIVSQLQ
+113 TAMANAAIVSQLQ

-164 QQSLQTH
+164 QQSLPTH
-171 PSTSPVSFGPIGSP
+171 PSTSPVSFGPLGSP

-205 IGQGFCAG
+205 IGQSFCAG
-213 NPPSSSGGV
+213 NPSSGGGSGGV
-222 QIPPMSSG
+222 QMPSMISGGVSGGVQMPPMSSG
-230 GVQIPPMSS
+230 GDV
-239 GGTSGRIQSPPGLPL
+239 GRVPSPPGLPL

-281 FDYQIPTPPPPPAAS
+281 FDYQIPTPPPPPAAN

-327 NLPTPL
+327 SLQTPV
-333 PQQPQQ
+333 PQQ
-339 QQPGEQ
+339 QQQQLPGGQ

-355 GQNGA
+355 GQQGVA
-360 AREMKMDEK
+360 KEMKMDEK

-374 PVPAWK
+374 PVPGWK

-467 DSNGFEL
+467 ESNGFEL

-529 SVIVHQLGDVRI
+529 SVIVHQLVDVRI

-644 EKHPDKK
+644 EKYPDKK

-660 SNPKGKGDK
+660 SNPKGKGDR

-712 DEDEPEG
+712 GEDEPEG

-746 RGKSAPKTASS
+746 RGKCGKPVPKTASS

-853 VICALDLNVLSSYS
+853 VICAPDLNVLSSYS

-904 VLVLKNQGKSSRNRK
+904 VLVLKNQGKSSRNQK

-937 EACQPKDVLT
+937 EACQSKDVST
-947 KVDRQGERGLEKETA
+947 EVDRQG
-962 VPTSELSKE
+962 
-971 ISCIPHVSAAENVGH
+971 
-986 FKNMRREC
+986 
-994 QVKNFDGLG
+994 
-1003 PFSYVCRMIHFS
+1003 
-1015 EPNTNK
+1015 
-1021 SQIETGV
+1021 
-1028 EGVEQEED
+1028 
-1036 FSSAYFESSVGDQH
+1036 
-1050 YVCVVNPER
+1050 
-1059 VRGFPVEINLEEGEN
+1059 VRGP
-1074 DADENV
+1074 
-1080 FDDDLDSGA
+1080 
-1089 VPTTPP
+1089 
-1095 KSDQGSDR
+1095 
-1103 EPGSKRPREVADE
+1103 SKRDTS
-1116 RMAPGPNDPDEPDDL
+1116 PDL
-1131 GGEDSD
+1131 
-1137 DPNQRNIPEL
+1137 
-1147 EGNLL
+1147 
-1152 YQHECKGHWPY
+1152 
-1163 DKGCDACVQA
+1163 
-1173 RGRTPARR
+1173 
-1181 RKQKSEESGQTAE
+1181 
-1194 FQLAADYTFIAGR
+1194 
-1207 HWRLLV
+1207 
-1213 MLMIHTGM
+1213 
-1221 LGIVVVT
+1221 
-1228 GNKENDVK
+1228 
-1236 SVASVLNEIG
+1236 
-1246 VGGLNIEVATDNERY
+1246 
-1261 LIDLMSKG
+1261 
-1269 LAKSNARAYHWRNIS
+1269 
-1284 EYRPQAKGVERA
+1284 
-1296 VCIAKEGI
+1296 
-1304 YTNWLAFEVHCQ
+1304 
-1316 CRIALESPLLG
+1316 
-1327 YLVGYV
+1327 
-1333 YRTFDVFCDQKRS
+1333 
-1346 GTPLERLR
+1346 
-1354 DSRGGQKP
+1354 
-1362 SSFPFGMIG
+1362 
-1371 FSKPVVLA
+1371 
-1379 PWKGQRLVLCVY
+1379 
-1391 LGMRY
+1391 
-1396 ATGGGVLVFPVNPD
+1396 
-1410 SEGNREVIRG
+1410 
-1420 HSFRIREGV
+1420 
-1429 QFDVQTVWP
+1429 
-1438 LLAGVI
+1438 
-1444 PNDPS
+1444 
-1449 VAPPFVDPRES
+1449 
-1460 LENPNIEE
+1460 
-1468 PVEDDIPVFPSP
+1468 
-1480 PPIDPFPLAEPSAPS
+1480 
-1495 AAAAAP
+1495 
-1501 PSVENPA
+1501 
-1508 EGMEVDLRGDE
+1508 
-1519 NDYPMEEL
+1519 
-1527 GCIEDHCIHWYHQ
+1527 
-1540 SVWNDFASIDT
+1540 
-1551 CMEVGSKNTTFTE
+1551 
-1564 KFGGINI
+1564 
-1571 SVDVPSEVNDEL
+1571 
-1583 TGLTLDHAQVVEG
+1583 
-1596 MRTEVRQLETL
+1596 
-1607 KVGKNMTESEAR
+1607 
-1619 KLASERGVKILTS
+1619 
-1632 RWVNTQKT
+1632 
-1640 PTLARCRL
+1640 
-1648 VVRDFASGA
+1648 
-1657 ESAFRSGIYAP
+1657 
-1668 TSSLDSLRCVLAL
+1668 
-1681 ASLWDLWLITS
+1681 
-1692 DVSTAFMYA
+1692 
-1701 EVEEDACDLVLL
+1701 
-1713 PSNISFKGERVVCL
+1713 
-1727 LFKAMN
+1727 
-1733 GLRRAPLLWFY
+1733 
-1744 QLQRTVYALGG
+1744 
-1755 EDTFESTLFRI
+1755 
-1766 STKKGIILLLVYV
+1766 
-1779 DDLLI
+1779 
-1784 ASQDQQEGEKFLTRL
+1784 
-1799 MDIWKMK
+1799 
-1806 VTGRIGCRK
+1806 
-1815 KGALEFLG
+1815 
-1823 RSIYRS
+1823 
-1829 MDGESA
+1829 
-1835 LYFGVSREYMVGIFE
+1835 
-1850 SWGENIKAGHVG
+1850 
-1862 LMPKLEDVHK
+1862 
-1872 EYVKKFGEEPLTE
+1872 
-1885 KGIQRYRRVLGQLA
+1885 
-1899 WAALSRADLSFPISF
+1899 
-1914 LSRFQ
+1914 
-1919 AKPNPAGEQCM
+1919 
-1930 RVFLKWLSGNLHYV
+1930 
-1944 QRMPAAQCPYSGE
+1944 
-1957 AKEIVS
+1957 
-1963 FCDASWGLDSVS
+1963 
-1975 GAILVYRGC
+1975 
-1984 CVKFFSRKQE
+1984 
-1994 VPALSSAEAE
+1994 
-2004 IISIVETAKEM
+2004 
-2015 VSLGMLLQTMI
+2015 
-2026 QGIALDP
+2026 
-2033 LGMPLQTTGEMGLR
+2033 
-2047 MFNDAKAAI
+2047 
-2056 SMGKMDGLLRRV
+2056 
-2068 RHLELRVK
+2068 
-2076 YCQYLYRRRQLSLTH
+2076 
-2091 WRGEENPA
+2091 
-2099 DGLTKSLKPLSLW
+2099 
-2112 TNLVDA
+2112 
-2118 VGLVPGPNE
+2118 
-2127 KGQNWI
+2127 
-2133 KNFLTQVKKEE
+2133 
-2144 ELKEESLKEFAQLKL
+2144 
-2159 DPNVR
+2159 
-2164 SKKGSSK
+2164 

>member
-35 SDSGLHG
+35 SDSGCHG

-52 ERSRLRTSESGA
+52 ERSRLRTSESRA
-64 SAGEPRPSLF
+64 SAGESRPSLF

-86 VRNLGASEGASGTS
+86 VRNMGASEGASGTS
-100 TGGVSSGDNAQIL
+100 TGGVSSGDNAQTL
-113 TGMANAAIVSQLQ
+113 TAMANAAIVSQLQ

-164 QQSLQTH
+164 QQSLPTH

-205 IGQGFCAG
+205 IGQSFCAG
-213 NPPSSSGGV
+213 NPSSGGGSGGV
-222 QIPPMSSG
+222 QMPSMISGGVSGGVQMPPMSSG
-230 GVQIPPMSS
+230 GDV
-239 GGTSGRIQSPPGLPL
+239 GRVPSPPGLPL

-281 FDYQIPTPPPPPAAS
+281 FDYQIPTPQPPPAAN

-327 NLPTPL
+327 SLQTPV
-333 PQQPQQ
+333 PQQ
-339 QQPGEQ
+339 QQQQLPGGQ
-345 DPNQAVGQQW
+345 DPNHAVGQQW
-355 GQNGA
+355 RQHGVA
-360 AREMKMDEK
+360 KEMKMDEK

-374 PVPAWK
+374 PVPGWK

-467 DSNGFEL
+467 ESNGFEL

-529 SVIVHQLGDVRI
+529 SVIVHQLVDVRI

-644 EKHPDKK
+644 EKYPDKK

-660 SNPKGKGDK
+660 SNPKGKGDR
-669 DKKQQSGGRGRGK
+669 DKKFQSGGRGRGK
-682 GGRKAKGRGRG
+682 GGKKAKGRGRG

-712 DEDEPEG
+712 GEDEPEG
-719 DDEEHPEP
+719 DDGEHPEP

-746 RGKSAPKTASS
+746 RGKCGKPAPKTASS

-904 VLVLKNQGKSSRNRK
+904 VLVLKNQGKSSRNQK

-937 EACQPKDVLT
+937 EACQSKDVST
-947 KVDRQGERGLEKETA
+947 EVDRQSGRGLPKETP
-962 VPTSELSKE
+962 VQTSELSKE
-971 ISCIPHVSAAENVGH
+971 ISCIPHVSSAENVGH

-994 QVKNFDGLG
+994 QVKSFDGLG

-1015 EPNTNK
+1015 EPNTDQ

-1036 FSSAYFESSVGDQH
+1036 FSSAYCESSVGDQH

-1059 VRGFPVEINLEEGEN
+1059 MRGFPVEINLEEREN

-1080 FDDDLDSGA
+1080 FDDELDSGA

-1095 KSDQGSDR
+1095 KSDQDPTGNRDLRDR
-1103 EPGSKRPREVADE
+1103 ER
-1116 RMAPGPNDPDEPDDL
+1116 
-1131 GGEDSD
+1131 
-1137 DPNQRNIPEL
+1137 
-1147 EGNLL
+1147 
-1152 YQHECKGHWPY
+1152 
-1163 DKGCDACVQA
+1163 
-1173 RGRTPARR
+1173 
-1181 RKQKSEESGQTAE
+1181 
-1194 FQLAADYTFIAGR
+1194 
-1207 HWRLLV
+1207 
-1213 MLMIHTGM
+1213 
-1221 LGIVVVT
+1221 
-1228 GNKENDVK
+1228 
-1236 SVASVLNEIG
+1236 
-1246 VGGLNIEVATDNERY
+1246 
-1261 LIDLMSKG
+1261 
-1269 LAKSNARAYHWRNIS
+1269 
-1284 EYRPQAKGVERA
+1284 
-1296 VCIAKEGI
+1296 
-1304 YTNWLAFEVHCQ
+1304 
-1316 CRIALESPLLG
+1316 
-1327 YLVGYV
+1327 
-1333 YRTFDVFCDQKRS
+1333 
-1346 GTPLERLR
+1346 
-1354 DSRGGQKP
+1354 
-1362 SSFPFGMIG
+1362 
-1371 FSKPVVLA
+1371 
-1379 PWKGQRLVLCVY
+1379 
-1391 LGMRY
+1391 
-1396 ATGGGVLVFPVNPD
+1396 
-1410 SEGNREVIRG
+1410 
-1420 HSFRIREGV
+1420 
-1429 QFDVQTVWP
+1429 
-1438 LLAGVI
+1438 
-1444 PNDPS
+1444 
-1449 VAPPFVDPRES
+1449 
-1460 LENPNIEE
+1460 
-1468 PVEDDIPVFPSP
+1468 
-1480 PPIDPFPLAEPSAPS
+1480 
-1495 AAAAAP
+1495 
-1501 PSVENPA
+1501 
-1508 EGMEVDLRGDE
+1508 
-1519 NDYPMEEL
+1519 
-1527 GCIEDHCIHWYHQ
+1527 
-1540 SVWNDFASIDT
+1540 
-1551 CMEVGSKNTTFTE
+1551 
-1564 KFGGINI
+1564 
-1571 SVDVPSEVNDEL
+1571 
-1583 TGLTLDHAQVVEG
+1583 
-1596 MRTEVRQLETL
+1596 
-1607 KVGKNMTESEAR
+1607 
-1619 KLASERGVKILTS
+1619 
-1632 RWVNTQKT
+1632 
-1640 PTLARCRL
+1640 
-1648 VVRDFASGA
+1648 
-1657 ESAFRSGIYAP
+1657 
-1668 TSSLDSLRCVLAL
+1668 
-1681 ASLWDLWLITS
+1681 
-1692 DVSTAFMYA
+1692 
-1701 EVEEDACDLVLL
+1701 
-1713 PSNISFKGERVVCL
+1713 
-1727 LFKAMN
+1727 
-1733 GLRRAPLLWFY
+1733 
-1744 QLQRTVYALGG
+1744 
-1755 EDTFESTLFRI
+1755 
-1766 STKKGIILLLVYV
+1766 
-1779 DDLLI
+1779 
-1784 ASQDQQEGEKFLTRL
+1784 
-1799 MDIWKMK
+1799 
-1806 VTGRIGCRK
+1806 
-1815 KGALEFLG
+1815 
-1823 RSIYRS
+1823 
-1829 MDGESA
+1829 
-1835 LYFGVSREYMVGIFE
+1835 
-1850 SWGENIKAGHVG
+1850 
-1862 LMPKLEDVHK
+1862 
-1872 EYVKKFGEEPLTE
+1872 
-1885 KGIQRYRRVLGQLA
+1885 
-1899 WAALSRADLSFPISF
+1899 
-1914 LSRFQ
+1914 
-1919 AKPNPAGEQCM
+1919 
-1930 RVFLKWLSGNLHYV
+1930 
-1944 QRMPAAQCPYSGE
+1944 
-1957 AKEIVS
+1957 
-1963 FCDASWGLDSVS
+1963 
-1975 GAILVYRGC
+1975 
-1984 CVKFFSRKQE
+1984 
-1994 VPALSSAEAE
+1994 
-2004 IISIVETAKEM
+2004 
-2015 VSLGMLLQTMI
+2015 
-2026 QGIALDP
+2026 
-2033 LGMPLQTTGEMGLR
+2033 
-2047 MFNDAKAAI
+2047 
-2056 SMGKMDGLLRRV
+2056 
-2068 RHLELRVK
+2068 
-2076 YCQYLYRRRQLSLTH
+2076 
-2091 WRGEENPA
+2091 
-2099 DGLTKSLKPLSLW
+2099 
-2112 TNLVDA
+2112 
-2118 VGLVPGPNE
+2118 
-2127 KGQNWI
+2127 
-2133 KNFLTQVKKEE
+2133 
-2144 ELKEESLKEFAQLKL
+2144 
-2159 DPNVR
+2159 
-2164 SKKGSSK
+2164 

>member
-35 SDSGLHG
+35 SDSGFHG

-64 SAGEPRPSLF
+64 SAGESRPSLF

-86 VRNLGASEGASGTS
+86 VRNMGASEGASGTS
-100 TGGVSSGDNAQIL
+100 TGGVSSGDNAQTL
-113 TGMANAAIVSQLQ
+113 TAMANAAIVSQLQ

-153 SDFQSVRSRST
+153 SEFQSVRSRST
-164 QQSLQTH
+164 QQSLPTH

-205 IGQGFCAG
+205 IGQSFCAG
-213 NPPSSSGGV
+213 NPSSGGGSGGV
-222 QIPPMSSG
+222 QMPSMISGGVSGGVQMPPMSSG
-230 GVQIPPMSS
+230 GDV
-239 GGTSGRIQSPPGLPL
+239 GRVPSPPGLPL

-281 FDYQIPTPPPPPAAS
+281 FDYQIPTPPPPPAAN

-327 NLPTPL
+327 SLQTPV
-333 PQQPQQ
+333 PQQ
-339 QQPGEQ
+339 QQQQLPGGQ

-355 GQNGA
+355 GQQGVA
-360 AREMKMDEK
+360 KEMKMDEK

-374 PVPAWK
+374 PVPGWK

-467 DSNGFEL
+467 ESNGFEL

-529 SVIVHQLGDVRI
+529 SVIVHQLVDVRI

-644 EKHPDKK
+644 EKYPDKK

-660 SNPKGKGDK
+660 SNPKGKGDR

-712 DEDEPEG
+712 GEDEPEG

-746 RGKSAPKTASS
+746 RGKCGKPAPKTASS

-904 VLVLKNQGKSSRNRK
+904 VLVLKNQGKSSRNQK

-937 EACQPKDVLT
+937 EACQSKDVST
-947 KVDRQGERGLEKETA
+947 EVDRQGGRGLPKET
-962 VPTSELSKE
+962 PCRPLS
-971 ISCIPHVSAAENVGH
+971 
-986 FKNMRREC
+986 C
-994 QVKNFDGLG
+994 Q
-1003 PFSYVCRMIHFS
+1003 
-1015 EPNTNK
+1015 
-1021 SQIETGV
+1021 
-1028 EGVEQEED
+1028 
-1036 FSSAYFESSVGDQH
+1036 
-1050 YVCVVNPER
+1050 
-1059 VRGFPVEINLEEGEN
+1059 
-1074 DADENV
+1074 
-1080 FDDDLDSGA
+1080 
-1089 VPTTPP
+1089 
-1095 KSDQGSDR
+1095 
-1103 EPGSKRPREVADE
+1103 KR
-1116 RMAPGPNDPDEPDDL
+1116 
-1131 GGEDSD
+1131 
-1137 DPNQRNIPEL
+1137 
-1147 EGNLL
+1147 
-1152 YQHECKGHWPY
+1152 
-1163 DKGCDACVQA
+1163 
-1173 RGRTPARR
+1173 
-1181 RKQKSEESGQTAE
+1181 
-1194 FQLAADYTFIAGR
+1194 F
-1207 HWRLLV
+1207 
-1213 MLMIHTGM
+1213 
-1221 LGIVVVT
+1221 
-1228 GNKENDVK
+1228 
-1236 SVASVLNEIG
+1236 
-1246 VGGLNIEVATDNERY
+1246 
-1261 LIDLMSKG
+1261 
-1269 LAKSNARAYHWRNIS
+1269 
-1284 EYRPQAKGVERA
+1284 
-1296 VCIAKEGI
+1296 
-1304 YTNWLAFEVHCQ
+1304 LAFHM
-1316 CRIALESPLLG
+1316 
-1327 YLVGYV
+1327 
-1333 YRTFDVFCDQKRS
+1333 F
-1346 GTPLERLR
+1346 LR
-1354 DSRGGQKP
+1354 
-1362 SSFPFGMIG
+1362 
-1371 FSKPVVLA
+1371 
-1379 PWKGQRLVLCVY
+1379 
-1391 LGMRY
+1391 
-1396 ATGGGVLVFPVNPD
+1396 
-1410 SEGNREVIRG
+1410 
-1420 HSFRIREGV
+1420 
-1429 QFDVQTVWP
+1429 
-1438 LLAGVI
+1438 
-1444 PNDPS
+1444 
-1449 VAPPFVDPRES
+1449 
-1460 LENPNIEE
+1460 
-1468 PVEDDIPVFPSP
+1468 
-1480 PPIDPFPLAEPSAPS
+1480 
-1495 AAAAAP
+1495 
-1501 PSVENPA
+1501 
-1508 EGMEVDLRGDE
+1508 
-1519 NDYPMEEL
+1519 
-1527 GCIEDHCIHWYHQ
+1527 
-1540 SVWNDFASIDT
+1540 
-1551 CMEVGSKNTTFTE
+1551 
-1564 KFGGINI
+1564 
-1571 SVDVPSEVNDEL
+1571 
-1583 TGLTLDHAQVVEG
+1583 
-1596 MRTEVRQLETL
+1596 
-1607 KVGKNMTESEAR
+1607 
-1619 KLASERGVKILTS
+1619 
-1632 RWVNTQKT
+1632 
-1640 PTLARCRL
+1640 
-1648 VVRDFASGA
+1648 
-1657 ESAFRSGIYAP
+1657 
-1668 TSSLDSLRCVLAL
+1668 
-1681 ASLWDLWLITS
+1681 
-1692 DVSTAFMYA
+1692 
-1701 EVEEDACDLVLL
+1701 
-1713 PSNISFKGERVVCL
+1713 
-1727 LFKAMN
+1727 
-1733 GLRRAPLLWFY
+1733 
-1744 QLQRTVYALGG
+1744 
-1755 EDTFESTLFRI
+1755 
-1766 STKKGIILLLVYV
+1766 
-1779 DDLLI
+1779 
-1784 ASQDQQEGEKFLTRL
+1784 
-1799 MDIWKMK
+1799 
-1806 VTGRIGCRK
+1806 
-1815 KGALEFLG
+1815 
-1823 RSIYRS
+1823 
-1829 MDGESA
+1829 
-1835 LYFGVSREYMVGIFE
+1835 
-1850 SWGENIKAGHVG
+1850 
-1862 LMPKLEDVHK
+1862 
-1872 EYVKKFGEEPLTE
+1872 
-1885 KGIQRYRRVLGQLA
+1885 
-1899 WAALSRADLSFPISF
+1899 
-1914 LSRFQ
+1914 
-1919 AKPNPAGEQCM
+1919 
-1930 RVFLKWLSGNLHYV
+1930 
-1944 QRMPAAQCPYSGE
+1944 QRM
-1957 AKEIVS
+1957 
-1963 FCDASWGLDSVS
+1963 
-1975 GAILVYRGC
+1975 
-1984 CVKFFSRKQE
+1984 
-1994 VPALSSAEAE
+1994 
-2004 IISIVETAKEM
+2004 
-2015 VSLGMLLQTMI
+2015 
-2026 QGIALDP
+2026 
-2033 LGMPLQTTGEMGLR
+2033 
-2047 MFNDAKAAI
+2047 
-2056 SMGKMDGLLRRV
+2056 
-2068 RHLELRVK
+2068 
-2076 YCQYLYRRRQLSLTH
+2076 
-2091 WRGEENPA
+2091 
-2099 DGLTKSLKPLSLW
+2099 
-2112 TNLVDA
+2112 
-2118 VGLVPGPNE
+2118 
-2127 KGQNWI
+2127 
-2133 KNFLTQVKKEE
+2133 
-2144 ELKEESLKEFAQLKL
+2144 
-2159 DPNVR
+2159 
-2164 SKKGSSK
+2164 